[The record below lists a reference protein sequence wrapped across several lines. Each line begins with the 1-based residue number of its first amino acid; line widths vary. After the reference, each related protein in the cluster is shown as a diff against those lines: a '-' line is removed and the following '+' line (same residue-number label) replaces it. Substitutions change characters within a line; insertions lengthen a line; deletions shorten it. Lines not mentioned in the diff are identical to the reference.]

1 MKSEILNPHMRNYL
15 LQAYL
20 NRELDADTE
29 AEFELEL
36 LADPEL
42 ADAAAGDTGLL
53 LGLSDVQ
60 APAVQAPEP
69 KPEPENIVVS
79 PPRRKSRPWPAL
91 AAAASALILVSG
103 SLGYFFKPAPTM
115 HGGAQLA
122 YIDKQRS
129 QGDGIQITLPKSG
142 PLVLMVPVASVG
154 PCVADITIS
163 QSGRSIRANAVPDD
177 FGYAVVVLAM
187 QALSPGAASVEVAC
201 AGKSVGQYSVLVV
214 R

>member
-1 MKSEILNPHMRNYL
+1 MKSEILNPHMRNFL
-15 LQAYL
+15 LSAYL

-53 LGLSDVQ
+53 LGLSRVETL
-60 APAVQAPEP
+60 ATPAPEP
-69 KPEPENIVVS
+69 AIEKMVVM
-79 PPRRKSRPWPAL
+79 PPRRKSRPWLAL
-91 AAAASALILVSG
+91 AAAASALMLIAG
-103 SLGYFFKPAPTM
+103 SLGYFFKPAPTIQ
-115 HGGAQLA
+115 GGAQLA

-129 QGDGIQITLPKSG
+129 QGHGIQIKLPKTG

-154 PCVADITIS
+154 PCVADIAIS
-163 QSGRSIRANAVPDD
+163 QSGKSIRASATPDD

-187 QALSPGAASVEVAC
+187 QALKPGPANVEVAC

>member
-1 MKSEILNPHMRNYL
+1 MKSEILNPHIRNYL
-15 LQAYL
+15 LSAYL
-20 NRELDADTE
+20 NRELDAETE

-42 ADAAAGDTGLL
+42 AEAAAGDTGLL

-60 APAVQAPEP
+60 ASAQASEP
-69 KPEPENIVVS
+69 KPEPENITVVA
-79 PPRRKSRPWPAL
+79 PRRKSRRWLAL

-103 SLGYFFKPAPTM
+103 SLGYFFKPAPTLQ
-115 HGGAQLA
+115 GGAQLA

-129 QGDGIQITLPKSG
+129 QGDGIQIKLPKSG

-154 PCVADITIS
+154 ACVADITIS
-163 QSGRSIRANAVPDD
+163 QSAQSIRASSAPDD

-187 QALSPGAASVEVAC
+187 QALSPGAANVEVAC